1 MPRDMSSN
9 AGNQKN
15 VQLNLDALGDAA
27 NDTVNFGG
35 NDKPELTQPVE
46 ARIVSTDFYRRQE
59 LLNNQN
65 DPSKKYFKCILAV
78 ETEFKYEENGEIRTA
93 HCRDNY
99 SGLRYIP
106 KLDDF
111 GQVIVDAQG
120 EPILERLW
128 LGEGSGFGRLFQAA
142 QEYNSTIRSYSDF
155 LKFINEHEKCIVM
168 TEKPSFGNQTYVK
181 EVIQKFI

>member
-1 MPRDMSSN
+1 MPRDMSMN

-15 VQLNLDALGDAA
+15 VKLNLDALGDAA

-35 NDKPELTQPVE
+35 NDKPILTQQVQ
-46 ARIVSTDFYRRQE
+46 AKIVGTDFYRRQE
-59 LLNNQN
+59 VLNNQN

-78 ETEFKYEENGEIRTA
+78 ETEFEYEEDGQVKKA

-106 KLDDF
+106 KVDELGQIILD
-111 GQVIVDAQG
+111 GNG

-128 LGEGSGFGRLFQAA
+128 LGEGSKFGRLFQAA
-142 QEYNSTIRSYSDF
+142 QQYDSTIRSYSDF
-155 LKFINEHEKCIVM
+155 LQFMSSHEDCIVM
-168 TEKPSFGNQTYVK
+168 TEKVRFGQNEYIT
-181 EVIQKFI
+181 EVIQEFI